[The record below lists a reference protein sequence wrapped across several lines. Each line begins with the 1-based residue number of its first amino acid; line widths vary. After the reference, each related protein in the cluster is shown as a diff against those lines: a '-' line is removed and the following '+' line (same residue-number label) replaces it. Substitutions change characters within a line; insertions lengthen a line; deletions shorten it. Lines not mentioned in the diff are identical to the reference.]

1 MGLKNLAFDFLA
13 TGSSDDLNFAIG
25 MAFKKY
31 KGGLKTIFH
40 PDQII
45 DDVQSVYALEL
56 TDEQK
61 AYVVSQGDR
70 YTALRKQRRFR
81 DFPLM
86 PIEERQG
93 RARIIAR
100 AATIWLRKHGC
111 LESVIYYSDSDR
123 FSINGDDQNG
133 TPKGY
138 AGNFPAWEF
147 TPPDRKRGVPLYLLG
162 PSTDNFG
169 VNYVCA
175 RCVTLS
181 YEGNA
186 IFSNE
191 WIRMGKRGPEWE

>member
-1 MGLKNLAFDFLA
+1 MGLKNRAFDFLA
-13 TGSSDDLNFAIG
+13 TGSSDDLNFAIA
-25 MAFKKY
+25 MTLKEY
-31 KGGLKTIFH
+31 KGRRKTIFH

-45 DDVQSVYALEL
+45 GDVQDVYALEL

-61 AYVVSQGDR
+61 AYVVSQGER
-70 YTALRKQRRFR
+70 YTALREQRQYRH
-81 DFPLM
+81 FPIV
-86 PIEERQG
+86 PTEDRQG

-111 LESVIYYSDSDR
+111 LDSVIYSSDADL
-123 FSINGDDQNG
+123 FSINGAEPNE
-133 TPKGY
+133 TLNGY

-147 TPPDRKRGVPLYLLG
+147 TPPDRSRGVPLYLLG

-169 VNYVCA
+169 VTYVFA
-175 RCVTLS
+175 KCVTLS

>member
-25 MAFKKY
+25 MAIKKY
-31 KGGLKTIFH
+31 KGGYAICH
-40 PDQII
+40 PTQII
-45 DDVQSVYALEL
+45 GDVQAVYALEL
-56 TDEQK
+56 TDKQK
-61 AYVVSQGDR
+61 AYVVYRGEQ
-70 YTALRKQRRFR
+70 YTALRKQRGLRY
-81 DFPLM
+81 FPIM
-86 PIEERQG
+86 PPEERQG

-111 LESVIYYSDSDR
+111 LDSVIYSSDTDR
-123 FSINGDDQNG
+123 FSINGDGRNE
-133 TPKGY
+133 TLNGY

-147 TPPDRKRGVPLYLLG
+147 TPPDRKRGIPLYLLG

-169 VNYVCA
+169 VTYVCA

>member
-1 MGLKNLAFDFLA
+1 
-13 TGSSDDLNFAIG
+13 
-25 MAFKKY
+25 
-31 KGGLKTIFH
+31 
-40 PDQII
+40 
-45 DDVQSVYALEL
+45 
-56 TDEQK
+56 
-61 AYVVSQGDR
+61 
-70 YTALRKQRRFR
+70 
-81 DFPLM
+81 M
-86 PIEERQG
+86 PTEERQG

-111 LESVIYYSDSDR
+111 LDSVIYSSDTDR
-123 FSINGDDQNG
+123 FSINGDGRNE
-133 TPKGY
+133 TLNGY

-147 TPPDRKRGVPLYLLG
+147 TPPDRKRGIPLYLLG

-169 VNYVCA
+169 VTYVCA